1 MNKSEKFLNVSGE
14 IPNTSKEITQWR
26 KDNKIEGSVIKVWAC
41 NGKNTFAQPEEG
53 ELVCI
58 NPATL
63 SEGRV
68 TQLMGKPVWKYR
80 INENC
85 RTINSECRRYCI
97 SEKESWKIYHNELM
111 IQEKELNKKQE
122 LAKQQITTALEK
134 VMLKQ
139 EEEFE
144 KRSDN

>member
-26 KDNKIEGSVIKVWAC
+26 KDNKIEGSIIKVWAC
-41 NGKNTFAQPEEG
+41 NGENTFAQPEEG

-85 RTINSECRRYCI
+85 RTINSECLRYCI

-111 IQEKELNKKQE
+111 MQEKELSKKQE

>member
-26 KDNKIEGSVIKVWAC
+26 KDNKIEGSIIKVWAC
-41 NGKNTFAQPEEG
+41 NGKNTFVQPEEG

-68 TQLMGKPVWKYR
+68 TQLMG
-80 INENC
+80 
-85 RTINSECRRYCI
+85 
-97 SEKESWKIYHNELM
+97 
-111 IQEKELNKKQE
+111 
-122 LAKQQITTALEK
+122 
-134 VMLKQ
+134 
-139 EEEFE
+139 
-144 KRSDN
+144 

>member
-58 NPATL
+58 N
-63 SEGRV
+63 R
-68 TQLMGKPVWKYR
+68 
-80 INENC
+80 
-85 RTINSECRRYCI
+85 
-97 SEKESWKIYHNELM
+97 
-111 IQEKELNKKQE
+111 
-122 LAKQQITTALEK
+122 LAL
-134 VMLKQ
+134 
-139 EEEFE
+139 
-144 KRSDN
+144 